1 MNPFCYDTRH
11 LLLPFRYKTRR
22 DPFVSRL
29 RSIPNERWAVLC
41 SVLLQVS
48 KKWLPLQCGGSFNP
62 PPMRRNASVQRP
74 SSKLPGLLFS
84 AFHHTSG
91 ATCTYLRAYVCV
103 LSEFIGA
110 NQSNRKV
117 SERRND
123 PASSAGY
130 TYMLNRLYVPVRQ
143 IIKTIYTNP
152 LKYAYK
158 SFKQVI

>member
-62 PPMRRNASVQRP
+62 PPMRRNAPAQRP

-84 AFHHTSG
+84 PFTIHPELSVPTCAPTCAYYRNLSELIRAIGRYQSG
-91 ATCTYLRAYVCV
+91 ATTQPLQSFIRTCSTFYTYLSDKSLKR
-103 LSEFIGA
+103 FI
-110 NQSNRKV
+110 
-117 SERRND
+117 
-123 PASSAGY
+123 
-130 TYMLNRLYVPVRQ
+130 Q
-143 IIKTIYTNP
+143 I
-152 LKYAYK
+152 L
-158 SFKQVI
+158 